1 MIKAVII
8 DDEIDA
14 RNALQILLK
23 EFCYETIDLIGEA
36 GSVKEGLQLLKVR
49 QPDLLFLDI
58 NMRDGSGFDL
68 LDSIENK
75 NFETIFITAYND
87 FALRAFRYNAIDY
100 LLKPIDPEELNEAIK
115 KALNRVDKN
124 IQPSVYPH
132 LKFNLQNPNNPKI
145 AIVDCKGTS
154 FVNFEDIISC
164 QSSGN
169 YTVIYLKDQSQLVAT
184 KTLKEFE
191 EMFASLP
198 CCRIHNTSIVNLQH
212 VIRYIKGEGGFVVMT
227 DKSELEVSRRKKK
240 EFLEKLEAMQRL

>member
-75 NFETIFITAYND
+75 NFETIFI
-87 FALRAFRYNAIDY
+87 
-100 LLKPIDPEELNEAIK
+100 
-115 KALNRVDKN
+115 
-124 IQPSVYPH
+124 
-132 LKFNLQNPNNPKI
+132 KI
-145 AIVDCKGTS
+145 
-154 FVNFEDIISC
+154 
-164 QSSGN
+164 
-169 YTVIYLKDQSQLVAT
+169 
-184 KTLKEFE
+184 
-191 EMFASLP
+191 
-198 CCRIHNTSIVNLQH
+198 
-212 VIRYIKGEGGFVVMT
+212 
-227 DKSELEVSRRKKK
+227 
-240 EFLEKLEAMQRL
+240 